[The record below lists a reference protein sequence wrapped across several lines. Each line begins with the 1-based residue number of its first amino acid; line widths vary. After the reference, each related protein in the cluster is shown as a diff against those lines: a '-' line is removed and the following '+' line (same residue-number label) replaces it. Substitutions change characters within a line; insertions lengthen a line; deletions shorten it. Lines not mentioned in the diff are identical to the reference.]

1 MARVSSKGGIV
12 IPAEI
17 RAAFGI
23 KPGDEV
29 DVVDDGECIVLVRHS
44 SDPVR
49 ALRGMFKQGS
59 DLTRALLDDR
69 RREKAR
75 EESKTADAPHGRCG
89 FPRCRWADCNRV
101 ARGALTGSRGQHIRL
116 C

>member
-1 MARVSSKGGIV
+1 MARVSSKSGIV

-69 RREKAR
+69 RRENAR
-75 EESKTADAPHGRCG
+75 EESKTAAL
-89 FPRCRWADCNRV
+89 
-101 ARGALTGSRGQHIRL
+101 LTGDADFRAVDGIIAIEWLAGR
-116 C
+116 